1 MNAERELLTKTP
13 IAIVRERR
21 SLPIERDTVE
31 LTVSAFE
38 QEGALRIF

>member
-13 IAIVRERR
+13 IAIMRERR
-21 SLPIERDTVE
+21 PVPIESHAVE